1 MGRSPGPDLLSSA
14 CTTLLL
20 LLLPGANGQAAGASS
35 GARNFW
41 ENTAS
46 KAFSHTEYNR
56 WLWDE
61 TWLKSFVCLFT
72 PDSRVVDYGIGA
84 CLLGETLL
92 SRYNISHYISIDLAD
107 RQLEACGKN
116 LASKFPASRYT
127 LLRADALPDLEPLK
141 PTHFVS
147 QAVIQHFPSRLY
159 YESFAARINAAST
172 LRAVMLQPQV
182 GKLSEHDSYRAT
194 RKTRRAT
201 HKTRKQELAL
211 STFTLVGR
219 TQEKAMGYVFYA
231 LMRTPLS
238 HPQCAFAIN
247 N

>member
-1 MGRSPGPDLLSSA
+1 M
-14 CTTLLL
+14 
-20 LLLPGANGQAAGASS
+20 
-35 GARNFW
+35 
-41 ENTAS
+41 
-46 KAFSHTEYNR
+46 
-56 WLWDE
+56 
-61 TWLKSFVCLFT
+61 WLKSFVCLLT

-92 SRYNISHYISIDLAD
+92 RRHNISHYIGIDLAD

-172 LRAVMLQPQV
+172 LHAVMLQPRV
-182 GKLSEHDSYRAT
+182 GKPSERDAYHDT
-194 RKTRRAT
+194 RKRLKKKELGVT
-201 HKTRKQELAL
+201 LAL
-211 STFTLVGR
+211 VLDEKDVPNALSNFTLVGR
-219 TQEKAMGYVFYA
+219 TQGKKGYAFYT

>member
-1 MGRSPGPDLLSSA
+1 M
-14 CTTLLL
+14 
-20 LLLPGANGQAAGASS
+20 
-35 GARNFW
+35 
-41 ENTAS
+41 
-46 KAFSHTEYNR
+46 
-56 WLWDE
+56 
-61 TWLKSFVCLFT
+61 WLKSFVCLLT

-92 SRYNISHYISIDLAD
+92 SRYNISHYIGIDLAD

-116 LASKFPASRYT
+116 LASKFSASRYT

-172 LRAVMLQPQV
+172 LRAVMLQPRV
-182 GKLSEHDSYRAT
+182 GKPSERNAYRAT
-194 RKTRRAT
+194 GKT
-201 HKTRKQELAL
+201 KQEHHDVKLALVLDKNAVPRAL
-211 STFTLVGR
+211 STFTLIGR
-219 TQEKAMGYVFYA
+219 TKGKAMGYVFYT

-238 HPQCAFAIN
+238 SPQCAFTISNLN